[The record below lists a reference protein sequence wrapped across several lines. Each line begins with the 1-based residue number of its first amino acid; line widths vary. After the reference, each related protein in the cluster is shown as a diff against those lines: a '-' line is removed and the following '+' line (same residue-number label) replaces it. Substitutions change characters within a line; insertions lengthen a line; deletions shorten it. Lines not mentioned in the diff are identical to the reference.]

1 MQRVETR
8 IRFLFTGF
16 LILLAFAGARAAYMG
31 VVKGGNLASAA
42 TSQQVAVQEVVARR
56 GSITD
61 RHGAPLA
68 TSEPADDI
76 SATPYLVKD
85 PVHAAAKIAPL
96 LELDENAVAKQL
108 ARRDT
113 GFVYLAR
120 RVPAVTSDKVK
131 ALDIAGIDLTPAS
144 LRTYPRGMLAAQ
156 VIGAV
161 GTDGG
166 GLFGLEF
173 SRNKLLAGTDGKQRT
188 LFDGGRQPIEVQDVQ
203 RAKPGRRLRLTLDAE
218 VQERTEEILQGVG
231 ASYRPKSASAIVMDP
246 RNGALLAVA
255 NWPRIDANAPGK
267 SPAWALQNQAVG
279 MTYEPGSTFKAFTV
293 AAALQDGEVTPH
305 TEFNLPPQIQVADRT
320 IGESHPR
327 GWVTLD
333 TGGILAQSSNVGA
346 ITIGQRLGGKR
357 FDQWVRKFG
366 FGSPTGVDL
375 PGEEQ
380 GLVLPYAKYSGSSMG
395 NLPIGQGELVTPMQ
409 MVTAYSAIANGG
421 ILRKPH
427 LIEALDGK
435 PTPLP
440 PGRRVIS
447 SRVAHEVRQMLEG
460 VLAPGGTAS
469 EVKIPGYV
477 LAGKTGTAN
486 KIDPATGKYSDSK
499 YVASFVGM
507 APASNPRLL
516 IAVVVDEPQGA
527 IYGGTVAAPA
537 FGKIAS
543 FALPYL
549 RIPPS

>member
-1 MQRVETR
+1 MPRVETR
-8 IRFLFTGF
+8 IRLLFTGF
-16 LILLAFAGARAAYMG
+16 LVLLTLAGARAAYMG
-31 VVKGGNLASAA
+31 VVKGGGLASAA

-56 GSITD
+56 GTITD

-85 PVHAAAKIAPL
+85 PVRAAAKIAPL
-96 LELDENAVAKQL
+96 LSLDENAVAKEL

-131 ALDIAGIDLTPAS
+131 ALDIAGVDLTPAS

-161 GTDGG
+161 GLDGD

-173 SRNKLLAGTDGKQRT
+173 SRNKLLAGSDGKQRT
-188 LFDGGRQPIEVQDVQ
+188 VFDGGRQPIEVQDVQ
-203 RAKPGRRLRLTLDAE
+203 RAKPGRRLRLTIDAE

-231 ASYRPKSASAIVMDP
+231 ASYSPKTASAIVMDP

-255 NWPRIDANAPGK
+255 NWPRIDSNAPGK

-293 AAALQDGEVTPH
+293 AAALQDGDVTPH
-305 TEFNLPPQIQVADRT
+305 TEFNLPPQIQVADRV

-327 GWVTLD
+327 GWLTLD

-346 ITIGQRLGGKR
+346 ITIGQRLGGRR
-357 FDQWVRKFG
+357 FDRWVREFG

-409 MVTAYSAIANGG
+409 MATAYSAIANGG

-427 LIEALDGK
+427 LVRGDGRQGDAASARQADH
-435 PTPLP
+435 LRA
-440 PGRRVIS
+440 RR
-447 SRVAHEVRQMLEG
+447 A
-460 VLAPGGTAS
+460 
-469 EVKIPGYV
+469 
-477 LAGKTGTAN
+477 
-486 KIDPATGKYSDSK
+486 
-499 YVASFVGM
+499 
-507 APASNPRLL
+507 
-516 IAVVVDEPQGA
+516 
-527 IYGGTVAAPA
+527 
-537 FGKIAS
+537 
-543 FALPYL
+543 
-549 RIPPS
+549 